1 MSSSEKGLKVYSSES
16 EVATAKLRTKV
27 NRAIHPGSKRTPM
40 RLIANMLNSRRLLLP
55 EACLSWK
62 KWSCSPD
69 RIGQTEGRK
78 RQMTLVL
85 KKVSLSMK
93 KKKKRPSMDHDEERE
108 EAKARENKWV
118 TILKLSFLST

>member
-55 EACLSWK
+55 DFFVE

-93 KKKKRPSMDHDEERE
+93 EKKKMPSMDHDEERE

-118 TILKLSFLST
+118 TIPKLSFLST